1 MTARQIVVA
10 AVALLAA
17 AQICASGELLNPG
30 ADAAGLASCDAAPH
44 RAPTGSLLAAR
55 AAAAPAPLTA
65 KKPRPAGRAT
75 PDLPK
80 GRQAA
85 ATAADPMDM
94 DSGLRVTHR
103 QRLELAG
110 IFAFGAGVSIIMLI
124 QASVDFVRSAIRS
137 LDRTLTNL
145 YGDPNRARRVLGRTQ
160 ANEGGAGVRGDA
172 GGDGRGG

>member
-1 MTARQIVVA
+1 
-10 AVALLAA
+10 
-17 AQICASGELLNPG
+17 
-30 ADAAGLASCDAAPH
+30 
-44 RAPTGSLLAAR
+44 
-55 AAAAPAPLTA
+55 
-65 KKPRPAGRAT
+65 
-75 PDLPK
+75 
-80 GRQAA
+80 
-85 ATAADPMDM
+85 MDM

-145 YGDPNRARRVLGRTQ
+145 YGDPNRARRVQGRTQ
-160 ANEGGAGVRGDA
+160 ANEGGAGVGGDA